1 MVPLNTVIIGLGG
14 EKMGMKLVGTLV
26 CNRKPDPE
34 VEIVKIFNFDYV
46 MIILDGRLEAVN
58 VDQLKNVRRIPDG
71 IMVPNYC
78 V

>member
-1 MVPLNTVIIGLGG
+1 MVIIGLGG
-14 EKMGMKLVGTLV
+14 EEMGMKLVGTLV
-26 CNRKPDPE
+26 CNRKPESE

-46 MIILDGRLEAVN
+46 MIILDGNLEAVHVN
-58 VDQLKNVRRIPDG
+58 QLKNVRQISDG